1 MTRIST
7 LSVGI
12 ASALTLGGGAATAQ
26 TVAAPP
32 AYYAEVYI
40 GSGVGGTA
48 SGSADGVSVSVDPK
62 AGVFTSIAVGRQ
74 LGYGLAVEGEFV
86 YTNNVINTSSLDPY
100 IDNPSATS
108 YGGLGNIM
116 WAITRLGPVV
126 PYVGGG
132 VGYGGV
138 RYEVPGYSLT
148 DSGLLAQ
155 IKAGLSYPISRKI
168 SLDLGYRYLFT
179 PKLHLTYYYD
189 VGVTTQ
195 LHIVTAGVRVRF

>member
-1 MTRIST
+1 
-7 LSVGI
+7 
-12 ASALTLGGGAATAQ
+12 
-26 TVAAPP
+26 
-32 AYYAEVYI
+32 
-40 GSGVGGTA
+40 
-48 SGSADGVSVSVDPK
+48 
-62 AGVFTSIAVGRQ
+62 
-74 LGYGLAVEGEFV
+74 
-86 YTNNVINTSSLDPY
+86 
-100 IDNPSATS
+100 
-108 YGGLGNIM
+108 M